1 MRSKL
6 FSFVLFLLPWL
17 LFCAPAS
24 AQTIRILVQSSPLAG
39 FQYYGAKILWDEMRE
54 GDALA
59 LIREPDNRHDPFA
72 VRVEWRGTKLGY
84 LPRAENRDVAAEMDK
99 GTPIA
104 GRIGRMADNPNP
116 WKRLRVDVFV
126 GL

>member
-1 MRSKL
+1 MR
-6 FSFVLFLLPWL
+6 
-17 LFCAPAS
+17 AS
-24 AQTIRILVQSSPLAG
+24 ARVAAFAAALLCSLPALARQPRILVQSSPLAG

-84 LPRAENRDVAAEMDK
+84 LPRAENRDVAGPD
-99 GTPIA
+99 
-104 GRIGRMADNPNP
+104 
-116 WKRLRVDVFV
+116 RV
-126 GL
+126 

>member
-1 MRSKL
+1 MNVRLHDRK
-6 FSFVLFLLPWL
+6 
-17 LFCAPAS
+17 
-24 AQTIRILVQSSPLAG
+24 
-39 FQYYGAKILWDEMRE
+39 
-54 GDALA
+54 A
-59 LIREPDNRHDPFA
+59 LIRVRGKFRFEETNRLHRSVKDSIC
-72 VRVEWRGTKLGY
+72 R
-84 LPRAENRDVAAEMDK
+84 RAENRDVAAEMDK

>member
-1 MRSKL
+1 MRASSARIAA
-6 FSFVLFLLPWL
+6 FAAALLCSL
-17 LFCAPAS
+17 PAL
-24 AQTIRILVQSSPLAG
+24 ARQPRILVQSSPLAG
-39 FQYYGAKILWDEMRE
+39 FQYYGAKILWHEMRE
-54 GDALA
+54 GDRLT
-59 LIREPDNRHDPFA
+59 LVREPENSHDGNA
-72 VRVEWRGTKLGY
+72 VRVEWRGEKLGY

>member
-1 MRSKL
+1 MRASSARIAA
-6 FSFVLFLLPWL
+6 FAAALLCSL
-17 LFCAPAS
+17 PAL
-24 AQTIRILVQSSPLAG
+24 ARQPRILVQSSPLAG

-54 GDALA
+54 GDALV

-84 LPRAENRDVAAEMDK
+84 LPRAENRAVAAEMDK

-104 GRIGRMADNPNP
+104 GRIGRMADSPNP